1 MFFIMIRRPPK
12 TTRTDTLFP
21 STTLFRSIRPSY
33 TNTKIARVWLNRVHR
48 MVDPLEIRLIDIPL
62 RPKGPLVQLLL
73 GALVYERA
81 IRSRKRR
88 FIVVVFKEILAHFRT
103 NHLKEIAQVPT
114 DRIDRKR
121 TRLNSRH

>member
-1 MFFIMIRRPPK
+1 
-12 TTRTDTLFP
+12 
-21 STTLFRSIRPSY
+21 
-33 TNTKIARVWLNRVHR
+33 

-103 NHLKEIAQVPT
+103 NHLKEIAQVPN
-114 DRIDRKR
+114 DRIVTSDGVS
-121 TRLNSRH
+121 RLDQIPNQIGSSTCRERVCQHVYISVVAVSSKQK

>member
-1 MFFIMIRRPPK
+1 
-12 TTRTDTLFP
+12 
-21 STTLFRSIRPSY
+21 
-33 TNTKIARVWLNRVHR
+33 

-103 NHLKEIAQVPT
+103 IHLKEIAQAPT
-114 DRIDRKR
+114 HWIVTTAVESRLEQIPHPQQR
-121 TRLNSRH
+121 TTARRVGKAVVSTCTSRRATYP